1 MAVSFLQEKCI
12 EFIHTVFLLLLHL
25 QQGIMTNREE
35 KIIGRRLKTSYI
47 TTVASITLVLFVL
60 GLLGVTILFTR
71 QLSDHVK
78 ENIEF
83 TIFLHN
89 SAGLPEITGL
99 QQSLEAMDAVKSTEY
114 ISKEQAAEEL
124 MEELG
129 EDFVEFLGYNP
140 LSSAVIARLNASHAN
155 PDSLAVFEEVV
166 SKNSI
171 VAEVDYQKD
180 LVQLVNDNIRRIG
193 FGMLIFST
201 LLVMIAS
208 ALINNT
214 IRLSVFSKRFL
225 IKSMQ
230 LVGATQSF
238 IRKPFIK
245 KGLLQG
251 FLSAI
256 ISNILLVIFLYTLE
270 RKVPGLFLF
279 DDLTLLSALLLIVIF
294 LGLIISWISTYFAV
308 RKYLNVKTD
317 SLYYY

>member
-1 MAVSFLQEKCI
+1 
-12 EFIHTVFLLLLHL
+12 
-25 QQGIMTNREE
+25 MTNREE

-60 GLLGVTILFTR
+60 GLLGVTILFTQ

-89 SAGLPEITGL
+89 SAGLSEITGL

-114 ISKEQAAEEL
+114 ISKEQAADAL
-124 MEELG
+124 MKELG

-140 LSSAVIARLNASHAN
+140 LSSSIIARLNASYAN
-155 PDSLAVFEEVV
+155 PDSLAVFEKMIINH
-166 SKNSI
+166 SM

-180 LVQLVNDNIRRIG
+180 LVHLVNENIRRIG
-193 FGMLIFST
+193 FGMLVFSA

-245 KGLLQG
+245 KGLMQG
-251 FLSAI
+251 LLSAI
-256 ISNILLVIFLYTLE
+256 VSNILLVICLYAIQ
-270 RKVPGLFLF
+270 KNVPGLYLF
-279 DDLTLLSALLLIVIF
+279 DDLTLLSALLLIVIL
-294 LGLIISWISTYFAV
+294 LGIIISWISTYFAV

>member
-1 MAVSFLQEKCI
+1 
-12 EFIHTVFLLLLHL
+12 
-25 QQGIMTNREE
+25 MTNREE

-89 SAGLPEITGL
+89 SAGLSEITGL
-99 QQSLEAMDAVKSTEY
+99 QQSLDAMGAVKSTEY
-114 ISKEQAAEEL
+114 ISKEQAAEAL
-124 MEELG
+124 MQELG

-140 LSSAVIARLNASHAN
+140 LSSSVIARLNASYAN
-155 PDSLAVFEEVV
+155 PDSLAVFETMIMKQ
-166 SKNSI
+166 SM

-180 LVQLVNDNIRRIG
+180 LVHLVNENIRRIG
-193 FGMLIFST
+193 FGMLVFSA

-214 IRLSVFSKRFL
+214 IRLGVFSKRFL

-251 FLSAI
+251 LLSAI
-256 ISNILLVIFLYTLE
+256 VSNILLVICLYAIQK
-270 RKVPGLFLF
+270 KVPGLYLF
-279 DDLTLLSALLLIVIF
+279 DDLILLSALMLVVILLGI
-294 LGLIISWISTYFAV
+294 IISWISTYFAV

>member
-1 MAVSFLQEKCI
+1 
-12 EFIHTVFLLLLHL
+12 
-25 QQGIMTNREE
+25 MTNQEE

-47 TTVASITLVLFVL
+47 TTLASITLVLFVL
-60 GLLGVTILFTR
+60 GLFGLTILFTR

-78 ENIEF
+78 ENIGL

-89 SAGLPEITGL
+89 SAGLPEITSL
-99 QQSLEAMDAVKSTEY
+99 QQGLESMNAVRSTEY

-124 MEELG
+124 TAELG

-140 LSSAVIARLNASHAN
+140 LSSSIITRLKASYAN
-155 PDSLAVFEEVV
+155 PDSLAVFEETI
-166 SKNSI
+166 KNNPI
-171 VAEVDYQKD
+171 IAEIDYQKD

-193 FGMLIFST
+193 LGILIFST
-201 LLVMIAS
+201 LLIMIAY

-238 IRKPFIK
+238 IRKPFIQQGLIQGLISALLANIFMMATLFAMQK
-245 KGLLQG
+245 K
-251 FLSAI
+251 I
-256 ISNILLVIFLYTLE
+256 PE
-270 RKVPGLFLF
+270 LFFF
-279 DDLTLLSALLLIVIF
+279 DDLKWLSILFLTVIL
-294 LGLIISWISTYFAV
+294 LGLIISWIATYFAV
-308 RKYLNVKTD
+308 RKYLNIKTD